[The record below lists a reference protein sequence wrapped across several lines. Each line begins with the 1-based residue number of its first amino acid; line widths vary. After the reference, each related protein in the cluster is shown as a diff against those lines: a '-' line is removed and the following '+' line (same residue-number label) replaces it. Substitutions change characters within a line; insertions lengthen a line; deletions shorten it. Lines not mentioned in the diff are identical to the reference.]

1 MARPRNTDVDR
12 PEPVMAAEASVET
25 PALLAEVVVPA
36 PAAAKEPSP
45 PTEQTPQQPLVPPPQ
60 PPAPPTAVTAA
71 AAKPGLRQI
80 GKGDQIRQV
89 HPVDVADWLAL
100 GWKVLPADQLP
111 G

>member
-36 PAAAKEPSP
+36 PAAAKEPP
-45 PTEQTPQQPLVPPPQ
+45 PPAEQTPQQTLVPPPQ
-60 PPAPPTAVTAA
+60 PPAAA
-71 AAKPGLRQI
+71 ATKPGLRQI

-100 GWKVLPADQLP
+100 GWQVLPANELP
-111 G
+111 S